1 MVVFLSFFSLLLC
14 QPSTPPS
21 HSLTVPGADRRAERG
36 SEGNQGTHGLH
47 ESLSSSIG
55 VESQVSSDQSPTTL
69 SRLWLDK
76 EPIDV
81 DWSLYGFEIPQEVLL
96 GGWVTTRDYIRLT
109 TPVPFDR
116 KEDYDVHLSPSHDG
130 NSFGWHVCSLIQISK
145 ASKPCPSRIVI

>member
-1 MVVFLSFFSLLLC
+1 MVSLFSSPFPPLC
-14 QPSTPPS
+14 CVNLPPPPS
-21 HSLTVPGADRRAERG
+21 HSLTLPGADRRADRG
-36 SEGNQGTHGLH
+36 SEGNQGTHGL

-96 GGWVTTRDYIRLT
+96 GGWVKTRDYIRLT

-116 KEDYDVHLSPSHDG
+116 KEDYDVNLSPSHDG
-130 NSFGWHVCSLIQISK
+130 ISFGGDTCSLI
-145 ASKPCPSRIVI
+145 RF